1 VTLAI
6 GSVRDLQVGD
16 IGFASIRGRVGAGV
30 LAGQTGIDLAGL
42 LRGKP
47 GTTAGWITHAF
58 MVTSVDD
65 PFGYWEAEVV
75 EAMPAGARRITIT
88 DQAGGPPERCGPGF
102 AYVRLRDEV
111 AYPGIRNIAGTFAE
125 HMIGTPYGFG
135 QYAAIAGLVLSGG
148 SNANPD
154 GVLARYVSRR
164 HPDDFFERNSPV
176 GMNTPGAAPL
186 GRPRRAICSQLV
198 DEAYRAAGVQ
208 LFDDGRPPAYVT
220 PGALFWR
227 TAQLGD
233 VCIC

>member
-1 VTLAI
+1 VTFTI
-6 GSVRDLQVGD
+6 NSVRDLQAGD
-16 IGFASIRGRVGAGV
+16 IGFTSIRGRVGAGV
-30 LAGQTGIDLAGL
+30 LAGQTGIDLAAL
-42 LRGKP
+42 LRGKRAA
-47 GTTAGWITHAF
+47 TAGWITHAF
-58 MVTSVDD
+58 IVTRVGRW
-65 PFGYWEAEVV
+65 PGNEQAEIV
-75 EAMPAGARRITIT
+75 EAMPAGARNVVLN
-88 DQAGGPPERCGPGF
+88 DQAAGPPERCGPG
-102 AYVRLRDEV
+102 YVYIRLRDEV

-164 HPDDFFERNSPV
+164 QPDDFFEQNSPV
-176 GMNTPGAAPL
+176 GVNTPGAAPL

-233 VCIC
+233 VCVC